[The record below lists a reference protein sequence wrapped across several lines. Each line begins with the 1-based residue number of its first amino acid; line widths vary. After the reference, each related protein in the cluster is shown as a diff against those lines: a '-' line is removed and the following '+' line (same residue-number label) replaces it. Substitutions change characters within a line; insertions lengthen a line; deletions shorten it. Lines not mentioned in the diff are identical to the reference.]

1 MPLRDSYPW
10 FATAWKFAHLHA
22 QFADCR
28 RVAASLRKV
37 VRVVVLRSMHAN
49 LPDFWAGRPRVWH
62 SMLPSSCSRL
72 EHYHARIIAYCTG
85 YAWPLVRQ
93 SPVCQIGRSAH
104 DNPLNACVPT
114 SGPALL
120 PTVHAC
126 PRAGVMCLAPGTYEC
141 GVYRRQVADR

>member
-49 LPDFWAGRPRVWH
+49 LPDFWAGIQCYHRVAAYLA
-62 SMLPSSCSRL
+62 LPC
-72 EHYHARIIAYCTG
+72 ARIMAYCTG
-85 YAWPLVRQ
+85 PVSRLSVGSAVLPFCPRQPSERLRACIWP
-93 SPVCQIGRSAH
+93 SAITY
-104 DNPLNACVPT
+104 L
-114 SGPALL
+114 
-120 PTVHAC
+120 HAC
-126 PRAGVMCLAPGTYEC
+126 PRAGVKCLAPCTYVRVW
-141 GVYRRQVADR
+141 GVVAGR